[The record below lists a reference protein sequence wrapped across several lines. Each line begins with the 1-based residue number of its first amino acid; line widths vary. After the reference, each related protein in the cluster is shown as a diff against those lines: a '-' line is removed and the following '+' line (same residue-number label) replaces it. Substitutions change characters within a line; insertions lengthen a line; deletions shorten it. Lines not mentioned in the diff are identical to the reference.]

1 MKFNLVINGK
11 THPVKFIGYGKL
23 CPYPPVITQA
33 AKLNGACL
41 FNSFAM
47 LLAGRDTYSAI
58 IHHVVCNYISNPVK
72 FKWLQMYIPPKYKHG
87 KDYIIGTSM
96 CNFTTWGTEIEIIA
110 LAQISGFDMCT
121 HTTRNVCDMHL
132 VYLMVLMKNLKE
144 LSVSVMNLEAISILC
159 LLFNTHNICCT
170 HQQIYTCKFK
180 NKL

>member
-33 AKLNGACL
+33 AKLNGVYL

-96 CNFTTWGTEIEIIA
+96 CNFTTWGTEDEIIA
-110 LAQISGFDMCT
+110 LAQISGFDIYVYTQNKEWLQYASCVPNGVDEKSERPFYISNESGS
-121 HTTRNVCDMHL
+121 HFDL
-132 VYLMVLMKNLKE
+132 VFV
-144 LSVSVMNLEAISILC
+144 V
-159 LLFNTHNICCT
+159 
-170 HQQIYTCKFK
+170 
-180 NKL
+180 